1 MPAEFQTAMDC
12 TLQGLDGV
20 ICYLDDILVVTKGD
34 VEDQN
39 SLVDVAMKRLDVEGW
54 ALKFSKWEFS
64 VNQLTWLDYEMN
76 ESKYSPKKSKDE
88 AIQSLK
94 PPKTLK
100 QLCSFLSTLEN
111 LHKFIPDLYTH
122 KLHFRHSFKSL

>member
-39 SLVDVAMKRLDVEGW
+39 SIVDVAMKRHDVEGW

-64 VNQLTWLDYEMN
+64 VN
-76 ESKYSPKKSKDE
+76 
-88 AIQSLK
+88 
-94 PPKTLK
+94 
-100 QLCSFLSTLEN
+100 
-111 LHKFIPDLYTH
+111 
-122 KLHFRHSFKSL
+122 